1 MRLRWRFA
9 QFFEFH
15 WWKNY
20 LKAQD
25 TAAYLGWKK
34 RYWEQFLE
42 KGGLFLPPDAA
53 VLDAGCGP
61 AGIFIALHTRCQVEA
76 TDPLLARYA
85 ERLPVF
91 KPAYYPGVRFFDA
104 PIEHFSPGK
113 QYDFVFC
120 LNAINHVADLSRC
133 FDRLTALTKPGG
145 RLVLSVDAH
154 NSPFLKYLFQFFPG
168 DILHPHQ
175 YGLQDYVSMLKN
187 RNFQVER
194 AVLMKKSG
202 IFNYYLIIAQPG
214 AMG

>member
-9 QFFEFH
+9 QFFEFY
-15 WWKNY
+15 WWENY

-25 TAAYLGWKK
+25 TAVYLGWKK
-34 RYWEQFLE
+34 GYWEHFIE
-42 KGGLFLPPDAA
+42 KSGLLLPPGAA

-61 AGIFIALHTRCQVEA
+61 AGIFIALHARCTVDA

-91 KPAYYPGVRFFDA
+91 KPAYYPRVRFFDA
-104 PIEHFSPGK
+104 PIEHFTPNK
-113 QYDFVFC
+113 QYDVVFC
-120 LNAINHVADLSRC
+120 LNAINHVADLPRC

-145 RLVLSVDAH
+145 RLVLSVDVH
-154 NSPFLKYLFQFFPG
+154 NSPFLKQLFQFFPG

-175 YGLQDYVSMLKN
+175 FGLQDYVSMLTK

-194 AVLMKKSG
+194 VDLIKKSG
-202 IFNYYLIIAQPG
+202 IFSYYLLVALPD
-214 AMG
+214 AVE